1 MSFHKKTDS
10 KGFSGKGM
18 SPRKLTEEDKQNI
31 LELYRNSEA
40 TTSTLATSFGV
51 SSSTISRFLK
61 SSFAKS
67 EYDELIQQKRLAR
80 TAKGEAKSQASVQ
93 KAPKSKAQDIILPPK
108 QLEIVTEADDSD
120 ASPPEKAPPN
130 KLVINHTPLHL
141 ENKNPEIKETSNEAV
156 ATSKPAPSLVSKKP
170 VIEESFSEEDDDDD
184 VDVAVLSEMLGEDL
198 DDIEDEDDEDDD
210 VWDLETDEVES
221 YPHTIPGKATVQIRP
236 LAEASLPRVCY
247 LVIDRSAE
255 LIAKPLQDFADL
267 GSIPQEEIEQKTL
280 PVFDNHRVA
289 KRFSHRREKV
299 IKVPDSEMLKKT
311 SRYLCAKG
319 ITRLLIEGQIYSVS
333 RE

>member
-1 MSFHKKTDS
+1 
-10 KGFSGKGM
+10 M
-18 SPRKLTEEDKQNI
+18 SPRKLTEEDKNNI

-61 SSFAKS
+61 TSLAKS
-67 EYDELIQQKRLAR
+67 EYDDLIQQKRLAR
-80 TAKGEAKSQASVQ
+80 TAKGDAKSSKPEKKSQ
-93 KAPKSKAQDIILPPK
+93 KSKAQEIIKPPK
-108 QLEIVTEADDSD
+108 QLEIMTDSNPPSQEK
-120 ASPPEKAPPN
+120 SPPSQ
-130 KLVINHTPLHL
+130 VIISHTPLRE
-141 ENKNPEIKETSNEAV
+141 ENKEDKSEVTT
-156 ATSKPAPSLVSKKP
+156 TSKPVPSLSPKASPITKKTR
-170 VIEESFSEEDDDDD
+170 VEETLSEDEEDDDVD

-198 DDIEDEDDEDDD
+198 DDIEDEDDDEDLD
-210 VWDLETDEVES
+210 VWDSEIDDVDS
-221 YPHTIPGKATVQIRP
+221 YPHTSSGKVSLQIRP

-247 LVIDRSAE
+247 LVIDRAAE

-299 IKVPDSEMLKKT
+299 IKVPDSTMLIKT
-311 SRYLCAKG
+311 SRHLYSKG

-333 RE
+333 LD

>member
-1 MSFHKKTDS
+1 
-10 KGFSGKGM
+10 M

-61 SSFAKS
+61 NSLAKS

-80 TAKGEAKSQASVQ
+80 SAKGDEKSTPSG
-93 KAPKSKAQDIILPPK
+93 KKSKAQEIILPPQ
-108 QLEIVTEADDSD
+108 QLEITTDSGSPLQEK
-120 ASPPEKAPPN
+120 SPPTQ
-130 KLVINHTPLHL
+130 LIISHTPLKL
-141 ENKNPEIKETSNEAV
+141 ENKEVQKEVA
-156 ATSKPAPSLVSKKP
+156 ATSKPAPSLSLKTSPVSKKP
-170 VIEESFSEEDDDDD
+170 IVEEILSEEDDDDD

-198 DDIEDEDDEDDD
+198 DDIEDDDDDEDLD
-210 VWDLETDEVES
+210 VWDLETDDVDN
-221 YPHTIPGKATVQIRP
+221 YPHTSPGKASLQIRP

-247 LVIDRSAE
+247 LVIDRAAE
-255 LIAKPLQDFADL
+255 LIVKPLQDFADL

-299 IKVPDSEMLKKT
+299 IKVPDSAMLKKT
-311 SRYLCAKG
+311 SHHLYSKG
-319 ITRLLIEGQIYSVS
+319 ITRLLIEGQIYSIS
-333 RE
+333 LDS